1 MKLSMT
7 VMLFA
12 LVLAPAATEAESE
25 KKIELMLD
33 MSIAEVKKLKGKPIT
48 RVNLGDTII
57 RKGLGNT
64 TVLSYDDVKLVF
76 GDDKL
81 AGKLGLLSA
90 PLLYGPLRTEE
101 EEVMRIMGTP
111 REEFKKTYPIPSMR
125 FGRAEPE
132 TIELTV
138 GMSIAEVKKLK
149 GKPNNTFEA
158 TISGEIRISEYSAPT
173 GQFLSYKYDDITLVF
188 WNGKLFNAF

>member
-12 LVLAPAATEAESE
+12 LVLAPVAIQAESE

-48 RVNLGDTII
+48 RVNLGNTII

-81 AGKLGLLSA
+81 AGKLGQLS
-90 PLLYGPLRTEE
+90 PLLLYGPLRTEE
-101 EEVMRIMGTP
+101 EEMMRIMGTP
-111 REEFKKTYPIPSMR
+111 PEEFKKTYPIPSMR
-125 FGRAEPE
+125 SERAEPE

-138 GMSIAEVKKLK
+138 GMSECRVRRL
-149 GKPNNTFEA
+149 
-158 TISGEIRISEYSAPT
+158 
-173 GQFLSYKYDDITLVF
+173 
-188 WNGKLFNAF
+188 